1 MMVSFGKTASDYRK
15 HRAGFPDSFFQA
27 LSDRGLVSGSE
38 TVVDLGTGTGTV
50 ARAVAEMGCQV
61 IGVDPSNDMLT
72 QAAAMAEE
80 QGLLLTW
87 SKGSAESTGLASN
100 SADVVT
106 AGQCWHWFD
115 PEKAVNEVKRIL
127 RDDGLLLI
135 AHFDWL
141 PVANT
146 VVWET
151 EQLIEAV
158 SPNWELGG
166 GFGIY
171 PEWFCHLSEGGF
183 KGIESFTY
191 QESVSYTH
199 EAWRGRVRASAGI
212 GGSLSPDAVIFFDQ
226 LHKEMLSEKFPEEP
240 LSVPHQIFV
249 VYGRK

>member
-1 MMVSFGKTASDYRK
+1 
-15 HRAGFPDSFFQA
+15 
-27 LSDRGLVSGSE
+27 
-38 TVVDLGTGTGTV
+38 
-50 ARAVAEMGCQV
+50 VAEFGCQV
-61 IGVDPSNDMLT
+61 IGIDPSNDMLT

-80 QGLLLTW
+80 QGLSLTW
-87 SKGSAESTGLASN
+87 SNGSAESTGLASN

-158 SPNWELGG
+158 SPNWKLGG

-171 PEWFCHLSEGGF
+171 PDWFRHLSEGGF

-191 QESVSYTH
+191 QEPVSYTH
-199 EAWRGRVRASAGI
+199 EAWRGRIRASAGI
-212 GGSLSPDAVIFFDQ
+212 GGSLSPDAVNFFDQ

-240 LSVPHQIFV
+240 LSVPHQVFV